1 MKKTKIKI
9 SAEIEALIPELI
21 GAFRRFLKLS
31 GPDHELQTREFR
43 TTCENVQK
51 IEKAFE
57 AASFDEEFYSR
68 EIIAA
73 YLLYHFPIHFGQG
86 LSLIGE
92 LPCTPKKVLEVASGL
107 APFSLAALKLGAQEV
122 FAIDQ
127 NEVMLKLGAEL
138 IGRAGYPITMR
149 KWSHGKDLFPISES
163 FDLIILPY
171 CLNELFPETLKNS
184 EEKKLSFIQEC
195 LARLT
200 PTGFLLLVDRTDQ
213 RSNTQVLKI
222 REHFVAKGIAIQAPC
237 LGKSFCPALDSKSPC
252 FAQREYEKPY
262 FIKEI
267 QRGAGIFLNSL
278 KMSYLILRSPQ
289 AGWPQIQDGSSLF
302 RVVSPPIE
310 SYVGK
315 RYYLCGV
322 NGKGKLDLSLA
333 EKTYDLQRGS
343 LIALEGKS
351 KYKMVAAPGK
361 PLPETGEGTN
371 V

>member
-1 MKKTKIKI
+1 MKKIKIKI
-9 SAEIEALIPELI
+9 SAEIELLIPELI
-21 GAFRRFLKLS
+21 AAFRRFQKLA

-43 TTCENVQK
+43 TTCDNVQK
-51 IEKAFE
+51 IETAFE
-57 AASFDEEFYSR
+57 TAGFHEEFYSR

-73 YLLYHFPIHFGQG
+73 YLLYHFPLHYGQG
-86 LSLIGE
+86 LSLLGE
-92 LPCTPKKVLEVASGL
+92 LPFVPKRVLEVASGL
-107 APFSLAALKLGAQEV
+107 APFSLAALKYGAQEV

-149 KWSHGKDLFPISES
+149 KWSHGKDLFPVSGT

-171 CLNELFPETLKNS
+171 CLNELFPDDLKNS
-184 EEKKLSFIQEC
+184 EERKLQFIHEC
-195 LARLT
+195 LARLN

-213 RSNTQVLKI
+213 KSNTQILKI
-222 REHFVAKGIAIQAPC
+222 REHFVAKGIAVQAPC
-237 LGKSFCPALDSKSPC
+237 LCKSFCPALDSKSPC
-252 FAQREYEKPY
+252 YAQREYEKPY

-267 QRGAGIFLNSL
+267 QRGASIFLNSL
-278 KMSYLILRSPQ
+278 KMSYLILKSPH
-289 AGWPQIQDGSSLF
+289 AKWPQVPNEASLF

-310 SYVGK
+310 HYVDK

-322 NGKGKLDLSLA
+322 NGKGKLELSLA
-333 EKTYDLQRGS
+333 EKSYELQRGS
-343 LIALEGKS
+343 LIQLEGRS

-361 PLPETGEGTN
+361 PLPEIDEITG